1 MLTLSPERA
10 SYNGNTLAS
19 QARAEGSIPFARS
32 KKFQFSGSLP
42 CAVKHKV
49 SARTA
54 YALIPDRTHFA
65 LSEIYGCRQTVF
77 PGSQAPDEKK
87 PAM

>member
-1 MLTLSPERA
+1 MLKGTL
-10 SYNGNTLAS
+10 
-19 QARAEGSIPFARS
+19 
-32 KKFQFSGSLP
+32 

-54 YALIPDRTHFA
+54 YALFPDRTHFA

-77 PGSQAPDEKK
+77 PGLQAPDEKTGHVAGSLYTSNLFGYFAASDSK
-87 PAM
+87 SGLIR